1 VSASKRQL
9 QEELLRRKLR
19 RQAILDS
26 CHDKQRSVLVD
37 PRRYKA
43 ILAGRR
49 SGKTMMV
56 SRAIALSLEASGR
69 DDWTFYSA
77 VTRVVAKDLIW
88 PKLEEL
94 NTDHQLGWSMRSNDG
109 VITTSRGAMFRVLG
123 FDDSG
128 QVEKSAGYRIRLF
141 CCDEPH
147 SYATKLKYLAEQKIG
162 PALADLGGTLMLS
175 GTPGIARVGY
185 WHDASTGK
193 KSEYGVPWRWTVRD
207 NPLFL
212 RDPDEYIAEEL
223 ELRGWTVETPAFRRE
238 ILAEWCED
246 EGAMVYA
253 FVYERNAVE
262 SLEIDYDGL
271 FTLGVD
277 FGVNDAC
284 AWAVLYT
291 PPMSRMVYVVHAE
304 SHTGMLPDD
313 ANEVTAAIVE
323 RFKPSRIVGDAGGLG
338 KPYVEAWNRR
348 YGHRAGWHMS
358 AAQKTEKL
366 ANIAIVNGELRSE
379 RVKVLAPACAPL
391 IDEVTNH
398 VWADERREKEHPNT
412 SNHCLDAAFA
422 YGFRAHTGYLND
434 TPKPPPKPDEAERL
448 AQQER
453 IRRVQEARRRAQD
466 ELEEW

>member
-1 VSASKRQL
+1 MNLTKRQL
-9 QEELLRRKLR
+9 QEEQLRRKLKR
-19 RQAILDS
+19 RAILDS
-26 CHDKQRSVLVD
+26 CHDKQREVLLD

-56 SRAIALSLEASGR
+56 SRAIALSLESSGR

-88 PKLEEL
+88 PKLEEI
-94 NTDHQLGWSMRSNDG
+94 NRDHQLGWSMRTNDG
-109 VITTSRGAMFRVLG
+109 VITTNRGAMFRVLG

-128 QVEKSAGYRIRLF
+128 QVEKSAGYRVRLF

-185 WHDASTGK
+185 WFEASTGRK
-193 KSEYGVPWRWTVRD
+193 PEFKTWSWTVRS
-207 NPLFL
+207 NPRFL

-223 ELRGWTVETPAFRRE
+223 QLRGWTLETPAFRRE

-262 SLEIDYDGL
+262 SLEIDPAGL
-271 FTLGVD
+271 FTLGID
-277 FGVNDAC
+277 YGVNDAC

-291 PPMSRMVYVVHAE
+291 PPHDRTVYVVHCEA
-304 SHTGMLPDD
+304 HTGMLPDQ
-313 ANEVTAAIVE
+313 ANEVTAALVE

-348 YGHRAGWHMS
+348 YGHRAGWHMQP
-358 AAQKTEKL
+358 AQKTEKL

-379 RVKVLAPACAPL
+379 RVKILAPACAPL

-398 VWADERREKEHPNT
+398 VWADERRDKEHPNT
-412 SNHCLDAAFA
+412 NNHCCDAAFA
-422 YGFRAHTGYLND
+422 YGFRAHAGYLNEV
-434 TPKPPPKPDEAERL
+434 PAPPPKPDEAERL
-448 AQQER
+448 AQLER
-453 IRRVQEARRRAQD
+453 IRRVQEARRAARQ
-466 ELEEW
+466 EEDGW